1 MLAFKQATRQEELLT
16 ELEEELEGAQSKLQS
31 KEEEL
36 EVWKDRVRQ
45 LMEGS
50 LTSTSGTFFVPP
62 SCFCHHYVM
71 PYQESAMCKKAYCS
85 SEKEIQGYKLLSC
98 FHLVLNK

>member
-1 MLAFKQATRQEELLT
+1 MVLKQATRQEELLT
-16 ELEEELEGAQSKLQS
+16 QLEEELEGVQSKLQS

-50 LTSTSGTFFVPP
+50 LTSTPGTFFIPP
-62 SCFCHHYVM
+62 NCFGHHYVI
-71 PYQESAMCKKAYCS
+71 PYQENAK
-85 SEKEIQGYKLLSC
+85 YKNLL
-98 FHLVLNK
+98 